1 MSMFR
6 QVTVTLRDSFSPLKV
21 RNFRIYLAGQAISLV
36 GTWLQITA
44 QGWVVWELSNSAAAL
59 GFVAMLS
66 TLPILFSGPW
76 AGVWADRLDRRR
88 VLIFTQIASMTL
100 AFALALL
107 LQLNAI
113 RLWHVYVISTLLGL
127 VTALDLPSQQ
137 AFLGDLAGLSEVRR
151 AVNLNAIIVQI
162 SRMIGPALAGIII
175 GALGSALAFWLNGV
189 SFVPVIASLMVVRA
203 REARARHDSRASAL
217 REFSDGLRALGKHAR
232 LQELITMVVLVTFLV
247 FPIVSIMP
255 AFVGEVL
262 HGDAQTLGII
272 LGASGAGALIG
283 SAIIA
288 PLMQAARRVG
298 LALIS
303 AAVWMGVWFLVFAS
317 SPQLLVAVVS
327 IFLASIAF
335 PVVFA
340 TALGLVQ
347 VIASPEMRAR
357 QLSLFVTVSF
367 GTQPIASL
375 LAGLSAQ
382 LLTTAV
388 AIQLNG
394 ALLIVGATL
403 LAARTGFRKWQV
415 APAQNDR

>member
-1 MSMFR
+1 
-6 QVTVTLRDSFSPLKV
+6 
-21 RNFRIYLAGQAISLV
+21 
-36 GTWLQITA
+36 
-44 QGWVVWELSNSAAAL
+44 
-59 GFVAMLS
+59 ML
-66 TLPILFSGPW
+66 
-76 AGVWADRLDRRR
+76 
-88 VLIFTQIASMTL
+88 L
-100 AFALALL
+100 AFALAVLI
-107 LQLNAI
+107 QLHAI
-113 RLWHVYVISTLLGL
+113 QLWHVYVIGTLLGL

-175 GALGSALAFWLNGV
+175 GVLGSALAFWLNGV
-189 SFVPVIASLMVVRA
+189 SFVPVIASLIVVRA
-203 REARARHDSRASAL
+203 REAQARHEVHASAL
-217 REFSDGLRALGKHAR
+217 HEFSDGLRALGRQAR
-232 LQELITMVVLVTFLV
+232 LQKLIAMVVLVTFLV

-255 AFVGEVL
+255 AFVGETL

-283 SAIIA
+283 SAIIT

-298 LALIS
+298 LALVT
-303 AAVWMGVWFLVFAS
+303 AVLWMGFWFLVFAS
-317 SPQLLVAVVS
+317 SSQLWLAALS
-327 IFLASIAF
+327 MFLASVAF
-335 PVVFA
+335 PLVFA

-357 QLSLFVTVSF
+357 QLGLFVTVSF

-394 ALLIVGATL
+394 ALLVAGAAIF
-403 LAARTGFRKWQV
+403 AARTSFRKWQV
-415 APAQNDR
+415 ATAQNNR